1 MVRSLASETR
11 SLQRTGVLDGASG
24 RYFGPQ
30 GLRHRAPDT
39 RDRLD
44 QVRQGVPGRL
54 LDKPIGVRQGG
65 RDPPTGVG
73 IGMAD
78 SLIAGIVVA
87 HHGAL
92 LTRN

>member
-1 MVRSLASETR
+1 
-11 SLQRTGVLDGASG
+11 
-24 RYFGPQ
+24 
-30 GLRHRAPDT
+30 
-39 RDRLD
+39 
-44 QVRQGVPGRL
+44 L